1 MASLLVT
8 GAAGF
13 IGSNFVRYWRREHP
27 GDRVVA
33 LDALTYAGVRENVE
47 GLDGVEFVH
56 GSIANTELVEHLL
69 RAYGV
74 DVVVNF
80 AAESHNSLAILRP
93 GDFFATNVMGTQGLL
108 EAVRRVGVGR
118 FHHISTCE
126 VYGDLPLD
134 VDESFTEESPY
145 RPRTPY
151 NAAKAGGDHV
161 VRAYGLTY
169 DVPIT
174 ITNCANNYGPFQFP
188 EKVIPLFTTR
198 ALAGEPLPLYASTKN
213 RREWLHVDD
222 HAAAIDAVLHHG
234 RVGETYNVG
243 SGHEVDVEGIADAV
257 LGALGLGADR
267 PGAQDDRP
275 RPAQPR
281 PPLPARLHQA
291 ALGAG
296 VGAADRVGRGHR
308 GDRRLVPDPR
318 GLVAPAAGPCAGGRG
333 CRRGLGRARVKG
345 IVLAGGSGSRLHPV
359 TRAVSKQLLP
369 VYDKPM
375 IYYPISVLLLAGIRD
390 ILVISTPVDLPAFR
404 RLLGDG
410 SELGVRFA
418 YAEQAAPNGLAE
430 AFLIGADHVGD
441 DTAALVL
448 GDNIFHGQGFATVLA
463 DQVARLEAEKGC
475 VLFGYPVRDPGR
487 YGVGE
492 ADETG
497 RLLSIEEKPQS
508 RGPTARSPGCTST
521 TTTSSTSPAP

>member
-1 MASLLVT
+1 MATVLVT

-13 IGSNFVRYWRREHP
+13 IGANFTRYWRRVHP
-27 GDRVVA
+27 ADRVVA
-33 LDALTYAGVRENVE
+33 LDALTYAGVRGNVE
-47 GLDGVEFVH
+47 GLGGVEFVH

-69 RAYGV
+69 RSRGV

-134 VDESFTEESPY
+134 VDDAFTEESPY

-169 DVPIT
+169 GIPVT

-222 HAAAIDAVLHHG
+222 HAAAIDAVVHHG

-243 SGHEVDVEGIADAV
+243 SGHEVDIEGIADAV
-257 LGALGLGADR
+257 LDALGLG
-267 PGAQDDRP
+267 PE
-275 RPAQPR
+275 
-281 PPLPARLHQA
+281 LKT
-291 ALGAG
+291 
-296 VGAADRVGRGHR
+296 
-308 GDRRLVPDPR
+308 LVPDRPSHD
-318 GLVAPAAGPCAGGRG
+318 
-333 CRRGLGRARVKG
+333 RRY
-345 IVLAGGSGSRLHPV
+345 
-359 TRAVSKQLLP
+359 LL
-369 VYDKPM
+369 D
-375 IYYPISVLLLAGIRD
+375 
-390 ILVISTPVDLPAFR
+390 STKLR
-404 RLLGDG
+404 
-410 SELGVRFA
+410 SELGW
-418 YAEQAAPNGLAE
+418 AARVGWDEGIAATVDWYRRHEAWWRPLLGRSPVVEGAE
-430 AFLIGADHVGD
+430 ADWDSAG
-441 DTAALVL
+441 
-448 GDNIFHGQGFATVLA
+448 GQ
-463 DQVARLEAEKGC
+463 R
-475 VLFGYPVRDPGR
+475 
-487 YGVGE
+487 
-492 ADETG
+492 
-497 RLLSIEEKPQS
+497 
-508 RGPTARSPGCTST
+508 
-521 TTTSSTSPAP
+521 